1 MFESRSFA
9 FITNEADY
17 PDPFLIEM
25 SRRTQLRHSSV
36 SYFDP
41 NVLYCSPDMNKI
53 LEEIQDNRF
62 FFSRK
67 YWTAMMD
74 KLVLILEDQYYWRKE
89 TIHNC
94 LVHVIVYEELIF
106 FHKEKKETRSL
117 TKKLENIFSNA
128 MDIREKRME
137 NESHFSNTFVFDC
150 TRSLQE
156 LRYAIAK
163 HKK

>member
-1 MFESRSFA
+1 M
-9 FITNEADY
+9 
-17 PDPFLIEM
+17 
-25 SRRTQLRHSSV
+25 

-41 NVLYCSPDMNKI
+41 NVLYCSPDMNII
-53 LEEIQDNRF
+53 LEEIQDNRVF
-62 FFSRK
+62 FRK
-67 YWTAMMD
+67 YWIAMME
-74 KLVLILEDQYYWRKE
+74 KLAMLLEDQHYWRKE

-94 LVHVIVYEELIF
+94 LVHLIVYEELILL
-106 FHKEKKETRSL
+106 HKEIKETCSL
-117 TKKLENIFSNA
+117 TKKLDDIFLNA
-128 MDIREKRME
+128 IDIREKRIE